1 MEKEPNNQKEN
12 KKIEEEE
19 NIDDLENVK
28 GYGYWKREGDLK
40 DRDQF
45 IPKPLD
51 NKTNSKNENLTLQNK
66 PSGSAWNTAGT
77 WEEKH
82 YNKNKIT
89 EFFNSYFKQSKFN
102 IDNQVGNFFIKDFSG
117 DVYTFFVRQKVK
129 FVYDCNFKLEVQGTE
144 DSILSNTSNTTE
156 IEVNDVNNHDIDA
169 DFEFEF
175 KKGSSQHWVLI
186 KKNIKKVE
194 EEIKEIFTAF
204 FESQKH

>member
-1 MEKEPNNQKEN
+1 MEKDPINQKEE
-12 KKIEEEE
+12 KKEEEKEEDIE
-19 NIDDLENVK
+19 NIKID
-28 GYGYWKREGDLK
+28 YGYWKREGDLK

-51 NKTNSKNENLTLQNK
+51 NKVNSNNENLTLKNK
-66 PSGSAWNTAGT
+66 TSASAWNTAGT

-89 EFFNSYFKQSKFN
+89 EFFNSYLKQSKFN
-102 IDNQVGNFFIKDFSG
+102 IDNKICNFSIKDYSG
-117 DVYTFFVRQKVK
+117 DCYTFFVRQKVK
-129 FVYDCNFKLEVQGTE
+129 FVYDCNFKLEIPADG
-144 DSILSNTSNTTE
+144 DLDPTE
-156 IEVNDVNNHDIDA
+156 IEVKDVCNHDLDA

-194 EEIKEIFTAF
+194 GEIKKIFTAF
-204 FESQKH
+204 FDSQKQ